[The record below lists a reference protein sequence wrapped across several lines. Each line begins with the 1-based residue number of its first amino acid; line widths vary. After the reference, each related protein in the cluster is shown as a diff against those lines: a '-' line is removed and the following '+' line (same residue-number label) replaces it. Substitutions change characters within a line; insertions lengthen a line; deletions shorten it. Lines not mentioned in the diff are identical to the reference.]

1 MKKTILLFILLSAS
15 VLCHAGKF
23 HLPEN
28 STPADTTKP
37 TLLWMVNN
45 LKGTVAVATGK
56 ASVTNGTDRA
66 KLVRENL
73 FTIAKSSLRLLEKD
87 IPKPTDEPGLILY
100 EMSEACAYGLLSI
113 CYRYDYIPKDDIY
126 NYGRATAI
134 YKPLTEHTLAYW
146 SHEQW
151 KLKAAYN
158 IGNLNSK
165 GNSTESFAQ
174 IINQML
180 HREMMNTNYREGF
193 LLGNDSIRQ
202 NVWKYMRI
210 YLKLDKLQ
218 NAFENIGAHA
228 DFFGGAI
235 WNNEEYYYIP
245 EWSVWLCQKAT
256 AEDKQLLWETYM
268 SVFDD
273 LYYSRKDGFRT
284 SGEGHFGKE
293 GYYLT
298 EYYLQRVPMAE
309 KKQDALWKEK
319 YDKKSH
325 HGLNIIPNLL
335 SDYFDP
341 DWAPDSLLQ
350 NEVKR
355 LTQKYLVPYTD
366 EAFAVRMRR
375 KDHQSLYHIVM
386 FDLREV
392 NFLFNVLKIHLPD
405 EEKYY
410 CDHLIE
416 LLRHRAGENIL
427 GEDVSSAAEKKRNE
441 EAAYFASI
449 IEFLKKYANRYNNS
463 SLLQKLDAISTA
475 MQKDPYTAGP
485 ALYFQDQAIVNL
497 IKKL

>member
-1 MKKTILLFILLSAS
+1 MLLAGS

-37 TLLWMVNN
+37 TLLWLVNN
-45 LKGTVAVATGK
+45 LKGAVAVATGK
-56 ASVTNGTDRA
+56 ASVTNGTDRG
-66 KLVRENL
+66 KLLRENL
-73 FTIAKSSLRLLEKD
+73 FSIAKSALHLLEKD
-87 IPKPTDEPGLILY
+87 IPKPTDEPERILY
-100 EMSEACAYGLLSI
+100 EMCEACAYGLLSF
-113 CYRYDYIPKDDIY
+113 CYESNYIPKDDIY
-126 NYGRATAI
+126 NYGRAIAI
-134 YKPLTEHTLAYW
+134 YKPLTEHTVAYW

-158 IGNLNSK
+158 IGDLNSM
-165 GNSTESFAQ
+165 GNSTESYAQ
-174 IINQML
+174 IMNQML
-180 HREMMNTNYREGF
+180 HREMMNANYREGF

-202 NVWKYMRI
+202 NVWNYMRI

-218 NAFENIGAHA
+218 NAFENRGAHA
-228 DFFGGAI
+228 DFFGGKI
-235 WNNEEYYYIP
+235 WNIEEYYYIP

-273 LYYSRKDGFRT
+273 LYYSRKNGFNLTRE
-284 SGEGHFGKE
+284 SHFGK
-293 GYYLT
+293 GGFYLT

-309 KKQDALWKEK
+309 KKQDASWKEK

-325 HGLNIIPNLL
+325 HGLNIIPELL

-341 DWAPDSLLQ
+341 GWPPDPLLQ

-355 LTQKYLVPYTD
+355 LTQKYLVQYTD

-392 NFLFNVLKIHLPD
+392 NFIFNVLKINLPD

-427 GEDVSSAAEKKRNE
+427 GEDLRSAAEKKRNE
-441 EAAYFASI
+441 EAAYFTSI
-449 IEFLKKYANRYNNS
+449 IAFLKKYATRYNNS
-463 SLLQKLDAISTA
+463 SLLQKLDSITA
-475 MQKDPYTAGP
+475 AMEKDPYTAGP
-485 ALYFQDQAIVNL
+485 ALFFQDEPILNL
-497 IKKL
+497 VKNL